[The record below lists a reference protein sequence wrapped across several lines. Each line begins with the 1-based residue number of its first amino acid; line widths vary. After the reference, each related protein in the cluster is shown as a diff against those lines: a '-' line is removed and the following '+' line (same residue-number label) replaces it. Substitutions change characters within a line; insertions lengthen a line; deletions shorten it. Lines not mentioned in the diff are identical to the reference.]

1 MMSAN
6 ESFFLA
12 AGQNPETTP
21 AMQPRLAGPTSGDVL
36 VSQPTARADRYE
48 ISVLP
53 SEAHIIATRY
63 QEALQKVRELAR
75 RLTVD
80 GWYTADHTH
89 FVRIASHRV

>member
-6 ESFFLA
+6 ESFFP
-12 AGQNPETTP
+12 GTRQNPAATP
-21 AMQPRLAGPTSGDVL
+21 AMQPRPAGPTSGDVL
-36 VSQPTARADRYE
+36 ASRRTARADRYE
-48 ISVLP
+48 ISVLS
-53 SEAHIIATRY
+53 SEAHIVATRY
-63 QEALQKVRELAR
+63 QEALEKVRELAR